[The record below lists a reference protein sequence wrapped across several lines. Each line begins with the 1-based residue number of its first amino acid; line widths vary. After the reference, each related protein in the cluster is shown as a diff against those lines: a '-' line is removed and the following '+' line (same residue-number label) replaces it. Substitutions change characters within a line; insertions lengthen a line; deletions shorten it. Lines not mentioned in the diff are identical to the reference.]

1 MSSSIEVS
9 RYLIDP
15 EVSSFACILKMLS
28 INLGIPSWKLYYRS
42 RVKVGDK
49 LLIVGEEFASEI
61 FNLRTRIAAK
71 ARAAA
76 SAVKTEETKAKLA
89 WIYTLK
95 L

>member
-28 INLGIPSWKLYYRS
+28 VNLGIRSWKLYCRS

-49 LLIVGEEFASEI
+49 LLIVGEECR
-61 FNLRTRIAAK
+61 LRYI
-71 ARAAA
+71 
-76 SAVKTEETKAKLA
+76 
-89 WIYTLK
+89 
-95 L
+95 